1 MNFLPVD
8 RLQPWEWALWW
19 DKPRDRGR
27 LLSAKSVANQETRL
41 LLPPS
46 ASDVIGIAGIFIV
59 TYAIRPRAARSRPLV
74 HRHTSA

>member
-8 RLQPWEWALWW
+8 RLPPWVWALWW
-19 DKPRDRGR
+19 DKARNRWR

-46 ASDVIGIAGIFIV
+46 ASDVISIAGILIL